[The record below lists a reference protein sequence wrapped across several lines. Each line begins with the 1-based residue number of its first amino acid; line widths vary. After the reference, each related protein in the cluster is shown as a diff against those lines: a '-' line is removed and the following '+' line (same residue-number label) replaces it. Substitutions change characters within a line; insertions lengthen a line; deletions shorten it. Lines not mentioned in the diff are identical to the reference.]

1 MTNEALERCLIK
13 TALRRSFALSSTE
26 AERWISD
33 SPQAGRICVLL
44 AHESTCLKRLE
55 QIQSHGGK
63 ALVFGM
69 PLEEKTLNL
78 LGLAYNNQLPS
89 LKGMDSCTPCIN
101 KHHTESPAFI
111 LHGSHPLQEELA
123 PPLRRRP
130 FTRFDFTD
138 EWNNLG
144 FGRIRTDSSPWA
156 VQGGII
162 PTQAKELSRIYI
174 QHATEHKS
182 ALYAGAYL
190 TLLDTH
196 NVSILWCARPLG
208 PLDSTEWSIVERFVC
223 DWRTDELPSAPLL
236 RQVPEG
242 CQALV
247 TMRLDCDEDISS
259 AQDLFSMYQKM
270 GIPFSLAVKTTLSM
284 GYSDLKLLRD
294 VFQSRGTLLSHSHSH
309 LPNWGETESRALHE
323 AKSSREWF
331 EKNLPDYPQPTW
343 AVSPFHSNPPY
354 ALKALSAAGFK
365 GFVSGIIHN
374 DPEYLLGRAGL
385 APLQDDRLISISQQ
399 SMLHGD
405 CYRQQG
411 GSVATHIDAFFA
423 QYKSKGIFGYLD
435 HPFSSRYQYGW
446 ESKKQRREAHIQLLT
461 ALQSFKDVWFWNQGD
476 CLNWI
481 LYLSKI
487 QFSIGSSGGIK
498 IINSPRALQYSP
510 VLRWQGKEK
519 AV

>member
-1 MTNEALERCLIK
+1 MNESSERCIVK
-13 TALRRSFALSSTE
+13 TALRRSFALSHSE
-26 AERWISD
+26 AEKWLSE
-33 SPQAGRICVLL
+33 SPQSGKICVLL
-44 AHESTCLKRLE
+44 AHDSTCLKRLE
-55 QIQSHGGK
+55 QIHRYGGK
-63 ALVFGM
+63 AIIFGA
-69 PLEEKTLNL
+69 PVEEKALNL
-78 LGLAYNNQLPS
+78 LGIAHNHLLPS
-89 LKGMDSCTPCIN
+89 LKGMDSCSSCIN
-101 KHHTESPAFI
+101 KHHTESPAFL
-111 LHGSHPLQEELA
+111 LHGNHPLQDELA
-123 PPLRRRP
+123 QPLRRRP
-130 FTRFDFTD
+130 FTRFDFTN
-138 EWNNLG
+138 EWNNMG

-174 QHATEHKS
+174 EHAAEHKS

-190 TLLDTH
+190 TLLDTQ

-208 PLDSTEWSIVERFVC
+208 PIDSTEWSIVERFVC
-223 DWRTDELPSAPLL
+223 DWRADELPSAPLL

-259 AQDLFSMYQKM
+259 ADDLFSMYQKM
-270 GIPFSLAVKTTLSM
+270 DIPFSLAVKTKLSI
-284 GYSDLKLLRD
+284 GDPDLELLRD

-309 LPNWGETESRALHE
+309 LPDWGETESRALHE

-331 EKNLPDYPQPTW
+331 EKNLPDCPQPVW

-354 ALKALSAAGFK
+354 ALKALSKAGFK

-385 APLQDDRLISISQQ
+385 APLQDDQLISISQQ

-411 GSVATHIDAFFA
+411 ESVATHIDAFSA
-423 QYKSKGIFGYLD
+423 QYKAKGIFGYLD

-446 ESKKQRREAHIQLLT
+446 ESKGQRREAHIQLIT
-461 ALQSFKDVWFWNQGD
+461 AIQSFKNVWFWSQGD
-476 CLNWI
+476 CLKWV
-481 LYLSKI
+481 LSLSKI
-487 QFSIGSSGGIK
+487 QCETKDSGEIK
-498 IINSPRALQYSP
+498 IVNPPKALQYSP